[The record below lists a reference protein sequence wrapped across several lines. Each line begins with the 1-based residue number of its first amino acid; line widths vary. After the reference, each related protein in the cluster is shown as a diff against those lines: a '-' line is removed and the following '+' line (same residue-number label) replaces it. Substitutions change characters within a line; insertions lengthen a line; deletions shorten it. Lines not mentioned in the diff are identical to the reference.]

1 MALDAERL
9 YAGDDGFG
17 SAIGV
22 DHFMDFGSGPEPHS

>member
-1 MALDAERL
+1 MALDAERH

-22 DHFMDFGSGPEPHS
+22 DRFIGFGSGPEPEW